1 MESEE
6 VVKKALQNV
15 IHLSLNV
22 KKGEGVE
29 LGKEYHAGPYY
40 PLFVLA
46 NSNGDVIYRW
56 EGYTTANKFI
66 GSLKTG
72 LADLTTIEQRVQRN
86 KNNPNNRD
94 INVLAKYFTDIGEY
108 MESNK
113 YYRIAQNQSSRT
125 TRDYSFSIF
134 QNYADAIWNGIMPFD
149 SVFISA
155 DNVLNNKRALKD
167 NIRKLAMMI
176 TNLARRKD
184 RTNDIGKYLR
194 IGIDITANNKNAKT
208 KEYHYLIKADYEL
221 YVTHDTLNAIKQ
233 KQNSMGDGW
242 QNDPAKY
249 FSYGKYCFDR
259 KINLTEAEKYVRM
272 ACQKASEGSFR
283 AKHLN
288 LLAEICHAKGN
299 TEEAIVQIK
308 LAIEND
314 PDNESY
320 STQLERFEK

>member
-6 VVKKALQNV
+6 VVRKALQDV
-15 IHLSLNV
+15 VHLSLSVQNE
-22 KKGEGVE
+22 GEE
-29 LGKEYHAGPYY
+29 LGEYYHAGPYY
-40 PLFVLA
+40 PLFVLTD
-46 NSNGDVIYRW
+46 SNGDVIYRW
-56 EGYTTANKFI
+56 EGYTTAGRFI

-72 LADLTTIEQRVQRN
+72 LTDLVTIEQRIQRN

-94 INVLAKYFTDIGEY
+94 INFLAKYLTDIGEY

-113 YYRIAQNQSSRT
+113 YYRMAQNKSGRT

-134 QNYADAIWNGIMPFD
+134 QNYADAIWNSKLPFD

-155 DNVLNNKRALKD
+155 DNVVNNKKTIKD
-167 NIRKLAMMI
+167 SIRKLAMMMA
-176 TNLARRKD
+176 NLARRKD
-184 RTNDIGKYLR
+184 RTNDIGKYLQA
-194 IGIDITANNKNAKT
+194 GIDVTASSKNAKT

-233 KQNSMGDGW
+233 KQISMGDGW

-249 FSYGKYCFDR
+249 YSYGKYCFDR
-259 KINLTEAEKYVRM
+259 RINLAEAEKYVQM
-272 ACQKASEGSFR
+272 ACQKATEGSFR

-288 LLAEICHAKGN
+288 LLAEICHARGN
-299 TEEAIVQIK
+299 TTEAIVQIK

-320 STQLERFEK
+320 SKQLERFEE